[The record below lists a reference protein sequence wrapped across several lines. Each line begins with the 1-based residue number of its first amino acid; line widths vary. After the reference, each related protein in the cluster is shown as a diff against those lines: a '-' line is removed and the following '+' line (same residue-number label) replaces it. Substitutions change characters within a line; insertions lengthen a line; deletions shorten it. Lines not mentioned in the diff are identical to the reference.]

1 MVDPQNIK
9 LMAFDVDGVMSDGK
23 VIYTDDGA
31 EIKAFNAQDGL
42 GLVVARAAGVKIA
55 VITGRKSPVVERRFT
70 ELKVSH
76 LVMGCL
82 DKTSA
87 LKEICEKENITL
99 DEVAYVGDDLNDL
112 GCMSIVG
119 FPMTVANG
127 RPENKERAA
136 YITEA
141 HGGNGAVRE
150 AVEYILKAKNLWEK
164 VVERFITETYAK
176 K

>member
-1 MVDPQNIK
+1 MGKPQNIK

-23 VIYTDDGA
+23 VIYTDRGA

-42 GLVVARAAGVKIA
+42 GLVIARAIGLKIA
-55 VITGRKSPVVERRFT
+55 VITGRVSAIVERRFA
-70 ELKVSH
+70 ELKVDH
-76 LVMGCL
+76 LVMGSM

-87 LKEICEKENITL
+87 LKSICEKEGITL
-99 DEVAYVGDDLNDL
+99 DEVAYMGDDLNDL

-119 FPMTVANG
+119 YPMTVANG
-127 RPENKERAA
+127 RSENKAHAA

-141 HGGNGAVRE
+141 RGGDGAVRE
-150 AVEYILKAKNLWEK
+150 AVEHILKEKNLWDT

-176 K
+176 